1 MAKEG
6 EGGVVTSPGKDK
18 DRSSL
23 QQVTGQGKETGGI
36 KYPVPSLNVIA
47 ALEQVY
53 GDMGNIPE
61 KELNAQALRLMIY
74 LLEIQKD
81 GKDDQLAVMNRKEL
95 LAAAGKLIKEKGIDM
110 DNFTDYMA
118 AAQAV
123 FTRSRRR
130 MKGK

>member
-6 EGGVVTSPGKDK
+6 EGMVKQDSPGK
-18 DRSSL
+18 RSTL

-81 GKDDQLAVMNRKEL
+81 GKDDQVAVMNRKEL
-95 LAAAGKLIKEKGIDM
+95 LAAAGKLIKEKDINM

-123 FTRSRRR
+123 FTRSQRR